1 MKKIVW
7 ISLFWMLSANTIAQQ
22 QIKNFTSGSYEQIVN
37 QYQKQPL
44 VMVLWSID
52 CPPCYKELEM
62 LGREQKQHAV
72 NLVLIS
78 TDGVEASNEVTD
90 ILKQYNLQSADNWLF
105 DEFSS
110 QRLRYEI
117 DPLWYGELPR
127 SYLFNKAHQRKAVS
141 GVLSADQLSK

>member
-7 ISLFWMLSANTIAQQ
+7 ISLFWILSANTVAQQ
-22 QIKNFTSGSYEQIVN
+22 QIKNFTSGSYQQIVN

-62 LGREQKQHAV
+62 LATERKQHDFK
-72 NLVLIS
+72 LVLIS
-78 TDGVEASNEVTD
+78 VDGAEAINEVAAV
-90 ILKQYNLQSADNWLF
+90 LKKYNLQAVDSWLF
-105 DEFSS
+105 NEFSS
-110 QRLRYEI
+110 QSLRYEI

-127 SYLFNKAHQRKAVS
+127 SYLFNSKAQRQAMS
-141 GVLSADQLSK
+141 GVLSAAQLPK

>member
-1 MKKIVW
+1 MNKIIW
-7 ISLFWMLSANTIAQQ
+7 ITLFWSLSASTSAQQ
-22 QIKNFTSGSYEQIVN
+22 HIKTFTNGSYQQIVK
-37 QYQKQPL
+37 QYQQQQL

-62 LGREQKQHAV
+62 LGHEHNRHAF

-78 TDGVEASNEVTD
+78 TDGAEASNEVAAV
-90 ILKQYNLQSADNWLF
+90 LKKYNLQNVNSWLF
-105 DEFSS
+105 EEVSA

-127 SYLFNKAHQRKAVS
+127 SYLFNKEHQRQAVS
-141 GVLSADQLSK
+141 GVLSSEQLLK